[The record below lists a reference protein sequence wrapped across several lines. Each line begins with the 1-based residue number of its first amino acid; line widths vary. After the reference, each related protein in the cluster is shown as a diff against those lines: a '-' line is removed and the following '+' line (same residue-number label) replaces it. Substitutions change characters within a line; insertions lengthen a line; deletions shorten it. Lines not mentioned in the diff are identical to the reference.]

1 MKTAIALASA
11 GLISLAGIAPA
22 AAFHLT
28 PENSSFSGK
37 GWTSATKNG
46 VSLKCKAK
54 FQGNVDASGVGH
66 ITSGTFSGQIGCN
79 TVGLQNL
86 PWDGTA
92 VSGKAINI
100 DNVTFTSPI
109 GNCGPGT
116 ITVKLASGVIKFNAV
131 PLTGGCMVSGKITTS
146 PTLAIVKH

>member
-11 GLISLAGIAPA
+11 GLISLACISPA

-28 PENSSFSGK
+28 PEGSSFSGK

-46 VSLKCKAK
+46 ISLKCKAK
-54 FQGNVDASGVGH
+54 FQGNVDDTGVGH
-66 ITSGTFSGQIGCN
+66 ITGGTFSGQIGCN
-79 TVGLQNL
+79 TVALSNL

-92 VSGKAINI
+92 ISGKSISI

-116 ITVKLASGVIKFNAV
+116 ITVKLATGIIKFTAV
-131 PLTGGCMVSGKITTS
+131 PLAGGCTVSGKITTS
-146 PTLAIVKH
+146 PTLVIVKH

>member
-1 MKTAIALASA
+1 
-11 GLISLAGIAPA
+11 
-22 AAFHLT
+22 
-28 PENSSFSGK
+28 
-37 GWTSATKNG
+37 
-46 VSLKCKAK
+46 KAK

-92 VSGKAINI
+92 VNGQTISIE
-100 DNVTFTSPI
+100 NVTFPSPI
-109 GNCGPGT
+109 GKCGPGT
-116 ITVKLASGVIKFNAV
+116 IAVKLAAGGIKFNAV

-146 PTLAIVKH
+146 PTLAIVR